1 MRQIFIMAIM
11 KLLFVEL
18 FLVLFFKMLSL
29 GIPML
34 LLSTKRLF
42 IDDFLMDEV
51 RLFRM
56 LMHPLFSW

>member
-42 IDDFLMDEV
+42 IDDFLMD
-51 RLFRM
+51 
-56 LMHPLFSW
+56 